1 MIQIRGLTKR
11 YADVLAVDD
20 LSFDVPPGVVTG
32 FLGPNGAGKST
43 TMRAVVGLDRPTAGE
58 VTVNGHAY
66 AAVRAP
72 LREIGALLE
81 ARSVH
86 PGRSAYHHL
95 LFLAQSNGIPR
106 RRVQE
111 VLEIVGLDQVARKRA
126 GGFSLGMGQRL
137 GIAAALLG
145 DPSTLIFDEPVNGL
159 DPEGIIWARTL
170 LRSFAAEGRA
180 VLVSSHLMP
189 EMALTADR
197 LVVIGRGRLIADTTV
212 EEFTLRASRGQV
224 LVRCADPARLAAA
237 LVAAGASV
245 TDDPQ
250 GMLLVGGLEAGE
262 IGRIAHDRDVVL
274 HELTPQRASL
284 EEAFME
290 LTAGA
295 VDYQGRTPLE
305 SAALAPAGATL
316 ATNHTSATNH
326 AAASNLTTER

>member
-1 MIQIRGLTKR
+1 
-11 YADVLAVDD
+11 
-20 LSFDVPPGVVTG
+20 
-32 FLGPNGAGKST
+32 
-43 TMRAVVGLDRPTAGE
+43 
-58 VTVNGHAY
+58 
-66 AAVRAP
+66 
-72 LREIGALLE
+72 
-81 ARSVH
+81 
-86 PGRSAYHHL
+86 
-95 LFLAQSNGIPR
+95 
-106 RRVQE
+106 
-111 VLEIVGLDQVARKRA
+111 
-126 GGFSLGMGQRL
+126 
-137 GIAAALLG
+137 
-145 DPSTLIFDEPVNGL
+145 
-159 DPEGIIWARTL
+159 
-170 LRSFAAEGRA
+170 
-180 VLVSSHLMP
+180 MP

-295 VDYQGRTPLE
+295 VDYQGRPPLE